1 MNKLMAGFARVD
13 ITPPMGIAINGYF
26 NIREADGVLDPLE
39 AGCLAL
45 SCGEKAVVLMALDNL
60 GIPQVYMEPML
71 TAVCQATGLPREAV
85 FIHCTHSHTAGAV
98 GKKWEG
104 PLNLAYRKDLESLLS
119 RVATQ
124 ALADRKPAQMG
135 WRTAKTPTLA
145 FSRRFRMKDGSVR
158 TNPGIGNPD
167 IAEQIGGPDDQLRL
181 LRFDREEDSL
191 VLMHFGM
198 HPDSVGGTKLSAD
211 WPGFARRTFEQAIP
225 GTKALFFN
233 GAEGDIGVQNVFPKS
248 GDMNDL
254 TLDFDDVYR
263 GYNATR
269 RYGRILA
276 GTALQIYDIVE
287 YTDVETLEFARKTVR
302 VPANVPAPEDLPR
315 AKEYADLHNAGR
327 DDQIPYTG
335 MQLTTV
341 VAEALR
347 MMRLADGPEYF
358 DMELSGLAMGPV
370 ALVGIPGEP
379 FAGISRGIQMPKA
392 FGTVFATCNTNGYE
406 GYFPMEDAYIE
417 GGYEARSSNFRAG
430 VAELLIRE
438 GLQLLEDLKQR
449 QEEIL

>member
-13 ITPPMGIAINGYF
+13 ITPPMGISINGYF
-26 NIREADGVLDPLE
+26 MKRYSDGVLDPLE
-39 AGCLAL
+39 ASALAL
-45 SCGEKAVVLMALDNL
+45 SCGDKTVILLTLDNL
-60 GIPQVYMEPML
+60 GIPQLYLQPMQE
-71 TAVCQATGLPREAV
+71 AICRATGLPKEAL

-98 GKKWEG
+98 GAKWEE
-104 PLNLAYRKDLESLLS
+104 PQNLQYRNDLAALLAQ
-119 RVATQ
+119 VAAD
-124 ALADRKPAQMG
+124 ALADRRPARMG
-135 WRTAKTPTLA
+135 WRTTDMPTLG
-145 FSRRFRMKDGSVR
+145 FSRRFRMKDGTVR

-167 IAEQIGGPDDQLRL
+167 ILHAIGGPDEKLRL

-191 VLMHFGM
+191 VLMHYGM

-225 GTKALFFN
+225 NAKVLFFN
-233 GAEGDIGVQNVFPKS
+233 GAEGDVGVQNVFPTS

-263 GYNATR
+263 GYGATR

-287 YTDVETLEFARKTVR
+287 YVDVETLSFAQSKVKI
-302 VPANVPAPEDLPR
+302 PANVPTPEQMPQAR
-315 AKEYADLHNAGR
+315 EYAELHNSDR
-327 DDQIPYTG
+327 DDLIPYTG

-347 MMRLADGPEYF
+347 MVRLENGPEYF
-358 DMELSGLAMGPV
+358 EMYLSAIAIGPV
-370 ALVGIPGEP
+370 ALLGIPGEP
-379 FAGISRGIQMPKA
+379 FAAISMGVQGAKD
-392 FGTVFATCNTNGYE
+392 FGTVVLTCNTNGYE
-406 GYFPMEDAYIE
+406 GYFPMEDSYTE

-430 VAELLIRE
+430 VGELLIAE
-438 GLQLLEDLKQR
+438 GRNLLNQL
-449 QEEIL
+449 

>member
-13 ITPPMGIAINGYF
+13 ITPPAGIAINGYF

-45 SCGEKAVVLMALDNL
+45 SCGDRTVVLLSVDNL
-60 GIPQVYMEPML
+60 GISQAFMEPML
-71 TAVCQATGLPREAV
+71 CAICQVTGLPRDAV
-85 FIHCTHSHTAGAV
+85 FIHCTHSHTAGAIGV
-98 GKKWEG
+98 KWQT
-104 PLNLAYRKDLESLLS
+104 PLNIAYQKELEVLLS
-119 RVATQ
+119 QVAAA
-124 ALADRKPAQMG
+124 ALADRKPARMG
-135 WRTAKTPTLA
+135 WRTVKAPGLA

-167 IAEQIGGPDDQLRL
+167 IVSEIGGPDDQLRL

-211 WPGFARRTFEQAIP
+211 WPGFARRTFEEAIP

-233 GAEGDIGVQNVFPKS
+233 GAEGDIGVQNVFPRP

-287 YTDVETLEFARKTVR
+287 YVEVETLSFARRSVH
-302 VPANVPAPEDLPR
+302 VPANVPKAEELPQ
-315 AKEYADLHNAGR
+315 AKEYAELHNSGQ
-327 DDQIPYTG
+327 DDRIPYKG

-358 DMELSGLAMGPV
+358 DMELSGLAIGPV

-379 FAGISRGIQMPKA
+379 FAGISRGLQAPEKW
-392 FGTVFATCNTNGYE
+392 GTVFAVCNTNGYE
-406 GYFPMEDAYIE
+406 GYFPMEDSYTE

-430 VAELLIRE
+430 VGELLIRE
-438 GLQLLEDLKQR
+438 GQALLDTL
-449 QEEIL
+449 

>member
-45 SCGEKAVVLMALDNL
+45 SCGEKAVVLLSLDNL
-60 GIPQVYMEPML
+60 GIPQAFMEPML
-71 TAVCQATGLPREAV
+71 SAICQATKLPREAV

-98 GKKWEG
+98 GVKWQG
-104 PLNLAYRKDLESLLS
+104 PLNVAYQKTLETLLS
-119 RVATQ
+119 QVATE
-124 ALADRKPAQMG
+124 ALADRKPARMG
-135 WRTAKTPTLA
+135 WRTIKAPSLA

-167 IAEQIGGPDDQLRL
+167 IAAEIGGPDDQFRL

-198 HPDSVGGTKLSAD
+198 HPDSVGGCKLSAD

-233 GAEGDIGVQNVFPKS
+233 GAEGDIGVQNVFPQP
-248 GDMNDL
+248 GDMNGL

-263 GYNATR
+263 GYHATR

-276 GTALQIYDIVE
+276 GTALQIYDIAE
-287 YTDVETLEFARKTVR
+287 YVDVETLEFARRGVR
-302 VPANVPAPEDLPR
+302 VPANVPSPEQLPT

-327 DDQIPYTG
+327 DDLIPFKG

-341 VAEALR
+341 VAESLR
-347 MMRLADGPEYF
+347 MLRLADGPEFF
-358 DMELSGLAMGPV
+358 DMELSGLAIGPV

-379 FAGISRGIQMPKA
+379 CAGISRGIQSPESW
-392 FGTVFATCNTNGYE
+392 GTVFATCNTNGYE
-406 GYFPMEDAYIE
+406 GYFPMEDSYTE

-430 VAELLIRE
+430 VAELLIGE
-438 GLQLLEDLKQR
+438 SISLLRDLKKC
-449 QEEIL
+449 